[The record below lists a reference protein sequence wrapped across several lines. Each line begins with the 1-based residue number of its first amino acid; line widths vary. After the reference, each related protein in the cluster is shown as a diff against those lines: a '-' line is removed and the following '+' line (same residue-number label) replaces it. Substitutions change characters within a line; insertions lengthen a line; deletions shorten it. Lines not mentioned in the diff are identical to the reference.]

1 MSAGGPKPVAKL
13 QFFLR
18 SGGSF
23 VIDGVEEWKI
33 GSDGN
38 SIASLELRQ
47 QNAPDQTVLQMPG
60 IALSEIAAI
69 VRLPHAELDAQSDVP
84 QAAPRPNRQS
94 GARAGKTA
102 RSRELQS
109 QG

>member
-1 MSAGGPKPVAKL
+1 MSAGAPKPVAKL

-47 QNAPDQTVLQMPG
+47 QNKPGQTVLQIPG

-69 VRLPHAELDAQSDVP
+69 VRLPLSEPGAAEPAPAPSP
-84 QAAPRPNRQS
+84 SRAPRAS
-94 GARAGKTA
+94 ASRALAKA
-102 RSRELQS
+102 
-109 QG
+109 